1 MKLRL
6 FAPLL
11 AAVAAAPLLLTA
23 CGGSSDD
30 GPGYVRLVNATS
42 SYASLDLYDNDTK
55 ANAAVATN
63 TVGDYAT
70 IGSGS
75 YTFYLKPAGSST
87 AVVSAVQSVSDG
99 VHNTLVA
106 YNTSGSLRT
115 RYLSDN
121 EAAPTSG
128 TAKFRVF
135 NTSYEAG
142 NVDVYVTTPT
152 DTLTNATP
160 NAPTIGGERF
170 SSYGEIAAGTY
181 RIRVTAAGDKTD
193 LRLDIPSV
201 TLTDQQILTLV
212 LTSTPGGVLVNGLLI
227 NQQGPLQAQVNGF
240 ARVRLVAGASA
251 SGTVAATINGVNLSS
266 GTVSTG
272 KPPAIGSYLQVP
284 AGALVTSVSINGTDV
299 SPSGLTA
306 APGADLTLL
315 VLGSAAAPQVALI
328 SDDNS
333 PALTSGYVKLR
344 LINGVNGL
352 NSALTLQAN
361 NGVLT
366 KSSNIAFGTAGDATQ
381 VINSTTASPTPLEV
395 DSATSSSA
403 LYTGNVALLT
413 PGVYTLF
420 MLGDAAAPSAVL
432 RLDR

>member
-1 MKLRL
+1 L

>member
-1 MKLRL
+1 VKLRL

-11 AAVAAAPLLLTA
+11 AAVAAAPLLLTG

-42 SYASLDLYDNDTK
+42 TYASLDLYDNDTK

-63 TVGDYAT
+63 TVGDYTT

-87 AVVSAVQSVSDG
+87 AVASAVQSVSDG

-142 NVDVYVTTPT
+142 NVDVYVTAPT

-170 SSYGEIAAGTY
+170 STYGEITAGTY
-181 RIRVTAAGDKTD
+181 RIRVTAAGDETD
-193 LRLDIPSV
+193 VRLDIPSV

-227 NQQGPLQAQVNGF
+227 NQQGTLQAQVNGF

-251 SGTVAATINGVNLSS
+251 SGTVAATVNGINLSS

-284 AGALVTSVSINGTDV
+284 AGALATSVSINGTDV

-366 KSSNIAFGTAGDATQ
+366 KSSNIAFGTAGDPTQ

>member
-11 AAVAAAPLLLTA
+11 AAVAAVPLLLTG

-42 SYASLDLYDNDTK
+42 AYASLDLYDSDTK

-63 TVGDYAT
+63 AVGDYAT
-70 IGSGS
+70 LGAGSH
-75 YTFYLKPAGSST
+75 TFYLKPTGSST
-87 AVVSAVQSVSDG
+87 AAVSASQSVSDG

-106 YNTSGSLRT
+106 YSTAGTLRT
-115 RYLSDN
+115 RYLTDT

-128 TAKFRVF
+128 TAKFRIF
-135 NTSYEAG
+135 NTSTEAG
-142 NVDVYVTTPT
+142 SVDVYVTAPT
-152 DTLTNATP
+152 DTLTNATA
-160 NAPTIGGERF
+160 NARSIGGETF
-170 SSYGEIAAGTY
+170 STYGEITAGTY

-193 LRLDIPSV
+193 VRLDIPSV
-201 TLTDQQILTLV
+201 TLTDQQILTMV
-212 LTSTPGGVLVNGLLI
+212 LSSTPGGVLVNGLLL
-227 NQQGPLQAQVNGF
+227 NQQGTLQAQVNGF

-251 SGTVAATINGVNLSS
+251 SGTVAATVNGITLSS

-272 KPPAIGSYLQVP
+272 KPPAIGAYLQVP
-284 AGALVTSVSINGTDV
+284 AGALATSVSINGTDV

-315 VLGSAAAPQVALI
+315 VLGSAASPQVALI

-344 LINGVNGL
+344 LVNGVNGL

-366 KSSNIAFGTAGDATQ
+366 KSSNIAFGTAGDPTQ

-420 MLGDAAAPSAVL
+420 MLGDAATPSAVL

>member
-1 MKLRL
+1 
-6 FAPLL
+6 
-11 AAVAAAPLLLTA
+11 
-23 CGGSSDD
+23 
-30 GPGYVRLVNATS
+30 
-42 SYASLDLYDNDTK
+42 
-55 ANAAVATN
+55 
-63 TVGDYAT
+63 
-70 IGSGS
+70 
-75 YTFYLKPAGSST
+75 
-87 AVVSAVQSVSDG
+87 
-99 VHNTLVA
+99 
-106 YNTSGSLRT
+106 
-115 RYLSDN
+115 
-121 EAAPTSG
+121 
-128 TAKFRVF
+128 
-135 NTSYEAG
+135 
-142 NVDVYVTTPT
+142 
-152 DTLTNATP
+152 
-160 NAPTIGGERF
+160 
-170 SSYGEIAAGTY
+170 
-181 RIRVTAAGDKTD
+181 
-193 LRLDIPSV
+193 
-201 TLTDQQILTLV
+201 
-212 LTSTPGGVLVNGLLI
+212 
-227 NQQGPLQAQVNGF
+227 
-240 ARVRLVAGASA
+240 
-251 SGTVAATINGVNLSS
+251 
-266 GTVSTG
+266 
-272 KPPAIGSYLQVP
+272 
-284 AGALVTSVSINGTDV
+284 VSINGTDV

-420 MLGDAAAPSAVL
+420 MLGDAATPSAVL